1 MDYVTRWHRIII
13 IIIQVRI
20 PPHENSPLSGLLIR
34 VSGGFHTVGALRPVV
49 CRIICRYVQY
59 VPVGKKECKDQVG
72 GTVEYLINHT
82 PKQHPKLSASLLRQ
96 RAPGGD
102 KR

>member
-20 PPHENSPLSGLLIR
+20 PPHENSPLSVLLIR
-34 VSGGFHTVGALRPVV
+34 VSGGFIIYAVGALRPVV
-49 CRIICRYVQY
+49 CRIICHY
-59 VPVGKKECKDQVG
+59 VPAGKKECKDQVG
-72 GTVEYLINHT
+72 GTVGYLINQ
-82 PKQHPKLSASLLRQ
+82 QHPKLSASLLRQ